1 MKKLFYFLSLFLTFN
16 ASSQCFS
23 VGTGADG
30 AYLATVNTTLAG
42 GTYNFTSFTINPG
55 VVVSVTGN
63 SSLVIYCSGT
73 ATINGVLNAS
83 GGNGSDG
90 ITYTSAGIGGIGV
103 AGGGNGGNG
112 TYSTD
117 LSGMQASDGNNT
129 GGVGTFGN
137 GWTGGGGAGYA
148 TSGNGSGGAAGFGGA
163 SYGTANLAGLWAGSG
178 AGGGSGGLSCGSG
191 GGGAGGGLII
201 INANSI
207 IIGAT
212 GSLISNGGN
221 GGSDGAG
228 NCGGGGAGSGGSI
241 WIASPSLTNNGTIS
255 AIGGIGGA
263 STVPGSPYYGTGG
276 NGSAGRIRI
285 DGTLSGSGNIIPN
298 LGFNLPQLALPSAST
313 QTMSICNGETITVAS
328 STYSTSGTYQD
339 IIPNALGCDSTIT
352 TVLTVLPEQT
362 STQTLTLCAGESLT
376 VGTDTYST
384 SGTYQNILTSIG
396 GCDSTV
402 TTNLTVLPAI
412 SSVQTLTV
420 CAGESLTVGTDTY
433 STSGTY
439 QNILTSTGGCDSTVT
454 TNLTVLPAISSVQT
468 LTICAGE
475 TLTVGTDTYSTSG
488 TYQNI
493 LTSIGGCD
501 STVTSNLTVGSPI
514 NTNVSINQSI
524 LVAAQVSAVYQWIDC
539 NNGNTPISM
548 ATNQNFSPTLNGD
561 YAVIVS
567 IGNCSDTSD
576 CIMYNLVGID
586 EKLVSTKVLYPNPTN
601 GKCSIEL
608 DGDVFKSLTVTDASG
623 RLLQVQYYLSQN
635 IIEIDLSDEING
647 LYFINLRTETEN
659 QVLKVSKR

>member
-178 AGGGSGGLSCGSG
+178 GGGGSGGISCGSG

-221 GGSDGAG
+221 GGSDGNG

-241 WIASPSLTNNGTIS
+241 WIASPSLTNNGNIS

-263 STVPGSPYYGTGG
+263 SAVPGSPYYGTGG

-298 LGFNLPQLALPSAST
+298 VGFNLPQLALPSAST

-402 TTNLTVLPAI
+402 TT
-412 SSVQTLTV
+412 
-420 CAGESLTVGTDTY
+420 
-433 STSGTY
+433 
-439 QNILTSTGGCDSTVT
+439 
-454 TNLTVLPAISSVQT
+454 
-468 LTICAGE
+468 
-475 TLTVGTDTYSTSG
+475 
-488 TYQNI
+488 
-493 LTSIGGCD
+493 
-501 STVTSNLTVGSPI
+501 NLTVGSPI

>member
-178 AGGGSGGLSCGSG
+178 GGGGSGGISCGSG

-221 GGSDGAG
+221 GGSDGNG

-241 WIASPSLTNNGTIS
+241 WIASPSLTNNGNIS

-263 STVPGSPYYGTGG
+263 SAVPGSPYYGTGG

-298 LGFNLPQLALPSAST
+298 VGFNLPQLALPSAST

-420 CAGESLTVGTDTY
+420 CAGES
-433 STSGTY
+433 
-439 QNILTSTGGCDSTVT
+439 
-454 TNLTVLPAISSVQT
+454 
-468 LTICAGE
+468 
-475 TLTVGTDTYSTSG
+475 LTVGTDTYSTSG

>member
-178 AGGGSGGLSCGSG
+178 GGGGSGGISCGSG

-221 GGSDGAG
+221 GGSDGNG

-241 WIASPSLTNNGTIS
+241 WIASPSLTNNGNIS

-263 STVPGSPYYGTGG
+263 SAVPGSPYYGTGG

-439 QNILTSTGGCDSTVT
+439 QNILTS
-454 TNLTVLPAISSVQT
+454 
-468 LTICAGE
+468 
-475 TLTVGTDTYSTSG
+475 
-488 TYQNI
+488 
-493 LTSIGGCD
+493 IGGCD

-524 LVAAQVSAVYQWIDC
+524 LVAAQISAVYQWIDC

>member
-1 MKKLFYFLSLFLTFN
+1 LTR
-16 ASSQCFS
+16 
-23 VGTGADG
+23 
-30 AYLATVNTTLAG
+30 
-42 GTYNFTSFTINPG
+42 
-55 VVVSVTGN
+55 
-63 SSLVIYCSGT
+63 
-73 ATINGVLNAS
+73 
-83 GGNGSDG
+83 
-90 ITYTSAGIGGIGV
+90 YTS
-103 AGGGNGGNG
+103 
-112 TYSTD
+112 
-117 LSGMQASDGNNT
+117 
-129 GGVGTFGN
+129 
-137 GWTGGGGAGYA
+137 GGGGAGYA

-178 AGGGSGGLSCGSG
+178 GGGGSGGISCGSG

-221 GGSDGAG
+221 GGSDGNG

-241 WIASPSLTNNGTIS
+241 WIASPSLTNNGNIS

-384 SGTYQNILTSIG
+384 SGTYQNILTS
-396 GCDSTV
+396 
-402 TTNLTVLPAI
+402 
-412 SSVQTLTV
+412 
-420 CAGESLTVGTDTY
+420 
-433 STSGTY
+433 
-439 QNILTSTGGCDSTVT
+439 TGGCDSTVT
-454 TNLTVLPAISSVQT
+454 TNLTVLPAMSSVQT

-524 LVAAQVSAVYQWIDC
+524 LVAAQISAVYQWIDC

>member
-16 ASSQCFS
+16 GSSQCFS

-73 ATINGVLNAS
+73 ATIDGVLSAS

-112 TYSTD
+112 TYSTS

-137 GWTGGGGAGYA
+137 SWSGGGGAGYA
-148 TSGNGSGGAAGFGGA
+148 TNGNGSGSTGGLGGAA
-163 SYGTANLAGLWAGSG
+163 YGTADLAGLWAGSG
-178 AGGGSGGLSCGSG
+178 GGGGSGGISCGSG

-201 INANSI
+201 FNANSI

-212 GSLISNGGN
+212 GSIRSNGGN
-221 GGSDGAG
+221 GGSDGNG

-241 WIASPSLTNNGTIS
+241 WLASPSLTNNGNIS

-263 STVPGSPYYGTGG
+263 SAVPGSPYYGAGG
-276 NGSAGRIRI
+276 NGSAGRIRV
-285 DGTLSGSGNIIPN
+285 DGALSGSGSITPI
-298 LGFNLPQLALPSAST
+298 LGYNLPQPALPSAST
-313 QTMSICNGETITVAS
+313 QTLNICNGETITVAS
-328 STYSTSGTYQD
+328 STYSASGTYQD
-339 IIPNALGCDSTIT
+339 IIPNAIGCDSTIT

-362 STQTLTLCAGESLT
+362 STQTLTLCAGETLS
-376 VGTDTYST
+376 VGTDTYTT

-412 SSVQTLTV
+412 SSIQTLTV
-420 CAGESLTVGTDTY
+420 CAGESLSVGTDTY
-433 STSGTY
+433 ATSGSY
-439 QNILTSTGGCDSTVT
+439 QNILTSIGGCDSTVT
-454 TNLTVLPAISSVQT
+454 TNLTVLPAISSIQT
-468 LTICAGE
+468 LTVCAGE
-475 TLTVGTDTYSTSG
+475 TLTVGTDTYATSG

-501 STVTSNLTVGSPI
+501 STVTTNLTVSSPI

-524 LVAAQVSAVYQWIDC
+524 LVAAQVGAIYQWIDC
-539 NNGNTPISM
+539 NNGNTPISL
-548 ATNQNFSPTLNGD
+548 ATTQNFSPTSNGD
-561 YAVIVS
+561 YAVVVS
-567 IGNCSDTSD
+567 VGNCSDTSD
-576 CIMYNLVGID
+576 CIVYDLVGIN
-586 EKLVSTKVLYPNPTN
+586 EILVSTNVLYPNPTN
-601 GKCSIEL
+601 GKCNIVY
-608 DGDVFKSLTVTDASG
+608 DGDVFMSLTITDASG
-623 RLLQVQYYLSQN
+623 RRIEAPLSFLQN
-635 IIEIDLSDEING
+635 IIEIDLSHEVSG
-647 LYFINLRTETEN
+647 LYFVNLQTETGI
-659 QVLKVSKR
+659 QLLKVSKN